1 MNFNILKVKERTRV
15 SKGPTYC
22 FAPGSVSKYLVPH
35 PHPSQSPRLLS
46 QSPYRLT
53 LNPMIPKFIS
63 KGNLFILSDPHSF
76 TFFSSHAMRPNFLI
90 NWNQTCGRSVSQ
102 FRVSFPCRIELQWQQ
117 FWRTHPSF
125 RFKIE
130 LQSHEHCVGDLHLSP
145 ARKP

>member
-35 PHPSQSPRLLS
+35 PHPSHPPYTLTPPHRLI
-46 QSPYRLT
+46 P
-53 LNPMIPKFIS
+53 NPMIPKFIS
-63 KGNLFILSDPHSF
+63 EGNLFILSDPHSF

-102 FRVSFPCRIELQWQQ
+102 LGVSFPCRIELQWQQ

-130 LQSHEHCVGDLHLSP
+130 LQSREHCVRDLHLSP